1 MNMKLRKSFGTFT
14 EGGSLVPKGWLR
26 KQLVLQAEGQAGQL
40 DQFWPDVKNSA
51 WIGGTAEGW
60 ERVPYW
66 LDGFIDLAWLLED
79 DGMKARAKRYVDAV
93 FANQCDDGW
102 ICPCPVEKRDEYDMW
117 SLFLLAKVLH
127 VWYRRTGD
135 SRVAPALLRAFRH
148 LEGHLAV
155 NPLKNWGKFRWYEG
169 LGALAWLYE
178 TTGET
183 WLLGLAEQIRQQSFD
198 YPKLVAEWPY
208 KSKAT
213 KWTFEEHVVN
223 LGMALHSELLYQK
236 LHPESETDGEAFA
249 ESLLGQLMKYH
260 GMATGM
266 FTGDECV
273 AGDSP
278 SQGTELCAVVEAM
291 YSEELLLAATGNPIW
306 GDRLEKLAFN
316 ALPAACSA
324 DMWTHQYDHATNQ
337 IGCQKEPTPIWTT
350 NGAEAHLFGLEPNY
364 GCCTANHGQ
373 GWPKLASSA
382 FLLGD
387 RAIISTVMLPC
398 SLRTEID
405 GAQITCDVETDYP
418 FRDTA
423 VYTVTVSKPVTFDLK
438 IRIPGFAKSA
448 EINGKSVKTG
458 TFQMISRTWEGTTK
472 VNVKLAFEP
481 QFVERPHGMSV
492 LWRGPLLFSLPI
504 PSRSEKHEYVRNDVE
519 RKFPY
524 CDYEFFATEPW
535 NYAFAGE
542 VAGLEEHPLPDMPFA
557 EDRPPVTLSIPM
569 VRIPWKI
576 HEKSLAIAAPQPT
589 SLMPEGA
596 VERKTLIPFGSTTLR
611 MTEMPVLKLD

>member
-1 MNMKLRKSFGTFT
+1 MDLRKSFGSFVD
-14 EGGSLVPKGWLR
+14 GGKLVPRGWLR
-26 KQLVLQAEGQAGQL
+26 RQLQLQADGQAGSL
-40 DQFWPDVKNSA
+40 DKFWPDVKDSA
-51 WIGGTAEGW
+51 WIGGKAEGW

-79 DGMKARAKRYVDAV
+79 DGLKARAKRYVDAI
-93 FANQCDDGW
+93 FANQCEDGW
-102 ICPCPVEKRDEYDMW
+102 ICPCPVEKRAEYDMW

-135 SRVAPALLRAFRH
+135 ERVAPALLKAFKQ

-183 WLLGLAEQIRQQSFD
+183 WLLGLAELIRQQSFD
-198 YPKLVAEWPY
+198 YPKLAADWPF
-208 KSKAT
+208 KGKAT

-223 LGMALHSELLYQK
+223 LGMAIHSELFYQK
-236 LHPESETDGEAFA
+236 LHPESDTDGEAFA
-249 ESLLGQLMKYH
+249 EKLLGELMKYH
-260 GMATGM
+260 SMATGM

-324 DMWTHQYDHATNQ
+324 DMWTHQYDHSTNQ
-337 IGCQKEPTPIWTT
+337 IGCQNEPTPIWST
-350 NGAEAHLFGLEPNY
+350 NGSEAHLFGLEPNY

-373 GWPKLASSA
+373 GWPKLAASA
-382 FLLGD
+382 LLLGD
-387 RAIISTVMLPC
+387 HSIISTIMLPC
-398 SLRTEID
+398 TLKTEID
-405 GAQITCDVETDYP
+405 GAQIVCDVETDYP
-418 FRDTA
+418 FRDDAT
-423 VYTVTVSKPVTFDLK
+423 YTITVSKPVSFDLK
-438 IRIPGFAKSA
+438 IRIPGFAAAA
-448 EINGKSVKTG
+448 EIDGLPVKTG
-458 TFQMISRTWEGTTK
+458 AFHVISKTWSGTTAVK
-472 VNVKLAFEP
+472 VKLTFKPTFA
-481 QFVERPHGMSV
+481 ERPHGMSV

-504 PSRSEKHEYVRNDVE
+504 PSRSVKHEYERNGVE

-524 CDYEFFATEPW
+524 CDYEYFATAPW
-535 NYAFAGE
+535 NYAFAGKD
-542 VAGLEEHPLPDMPFA
+542 VAVEEHPLPDMPFA
-557 EDRPPVTLSIPM
+557 EDKPPVTLNVSM
-569 VRIPWKI
+569 VRIPWGI
-576 HEKSLAIAAPQPT
+576 HEKSLAIAAPQPM
-589 SLMPEGA
+589 SLAAEGP
-596 VERKTLIPFGSTTLR
+596 VEQKTLIPFGSTTLR
-611 MTEMPVLKLD
+611 MTEVPILKLD